1 MKLVPKAKLNQSL
14 KLRQTLSPKMIQT
27 LNIFNLSYEKF
38 NQKVQTEVDNNSAIE
53 IIRFEQLRNN
63 FSKGDNANDFTD
75 YTAKPVQTSLKD
87 HLLNQLSLSYLSE
100 TENEIATYLI
110 DYIDKRGYIEN
121 YDLVRENIS
130 LKFNVSK
137 RKINDILG
145 IIQDFEPD
153 GVGARSLKE
162 CLLIQINHHNFE
174 NEKLREIFKLL
185 VSKYLNQ
192 LADQE
197 YEKIATACNI
207 EIAGVEQLHQ
217 FIKQNLNPNPG
228 ASFTSESSSHVVI
241 PSFEV
246 ELDHYGQ
253 LKLTNLEKDKG
264 LEITISKKISRN
276 A

>member
-1 MKLVPKAKLNQSL
+1 M
-14 KLRQTLSPKMIQT
+14 
-27 LNIFNLSYEKF
+27 
-38 NQKVQTEVDNNSAIE
+38 
-53 IIRFEQLRNN
+53 
-63 FSKGDNANDFTD
+63 
-75 YTAKPVQTSLKD
+75 
-87 HLLNQLSLSYLSE
+87 
-100 TENEIATYLI
+100 
-110 DYIDKRGYIEN
+110 
-121 YDLVRENIS
+121 
-130 LKFNVSK
+130 SK

-264 LEITISKKISRN
+264 LEITISKKYLEMLDDPNIDAETLSFIKNKIATAKDLIEQIKLRHQTLERIVNYIASKQLLFLKMGTPFLEPLLQKEIAESLNISSSTVSRLVSSKYIQTKHGIISLKQCCPSWLIW
-276 A
+276 